1 MTSLLQ
7 KPSIKESVI
16 PNTERDLPDTYHARL
31 GQQLDPSKSKIY
43 EQIDKIQDYATDMEM
58 KVNFSK
64 TKFMLFNPTIN
75 YDFVPKCEVQGGEI
89 DTLEEMKLLGLV
101 IRNDLSWKS
110 NTEQMTKRAYNRLW
124 MLKRL
129 KLNGAN
135 LEDLTDVYVKQVR
148 SVLEFG
154 APVWNSNLI
163 KEDVGDIER
172 VQKCFLHLAL
182 GNGYS
187 NYHEALQTAN
197 LETLEDR
204 RTSICSK
211 FAVKASKHPKHS
223 DWFVPTD
230 PSRPDT
236 RQHKQHFKPPLY
248 RLKRFKKSPIPY
260 LTNVLFLL
268 SGIRL
273 RWISGDKPITMLGGV

>member
-1 MTSLLQ
+1 
-7 KPSIKESVI
+7 
-16 PNTERDLPDTYHARL
+16 
-31 GQQLDPSKSKIY
+31 
-43 EQIDKIQDYATDMEM
+43 
-58 KVNFSK
+58 
-64 TKFMLFNPTIN
+64 MLFNPTLY
-75 YDFVPKCEVQGGEI
+75 YDFVPKFEVQGGEI

-163 KEDVGDIER
+163 QEEVVDIER

-182 GNGYS
+182 GNGYTS
-187 NYHEALQTAN
+187 YHEALLTAN
-197 LETLEDR
+197 LETLEYR

-211 FAVKASKHPKHS
+211 FAFKSSKHPKHS
-223 DWFVPTD
+223 EWFVPTD

-236 RQHKQHFKPPLY
+236 RQQKQQFKPPLY
-248 RLKRFKKSPIPY
+248 RLKRFQKSPIPY
-260 LTNVLFLL
+260 LTNLL
-268 SGIRL
+268 NTR
-273 RWISGDKPITMLGGV
+273 KTK